1 MTTDAAERYHRRRR
15 WPILLTVLVLLVG
28 TGVLWFS
35 VLKPPAAAAAGCNEP
50 GPAPSTTSQTSRST
64 GSGAG
69 PTGSRAAGA
78 PRPGSPAR
86 IPSPR
91 PSAPATASATTTLG
105 TFVAPALLA
114 ATRPADPATV
124 ALRVVNASTAR
135 GQAGTVTKDLQDAGF
150 ASIDKPD
157 NDTLYPGSD
166 LVCATEVRF
175 GPAGMAQA
183 RTVLFVAPCAQLIM
197 DNRADQRVDL
207 ALGRNY
213 RYVPVSDQVK
223 ATLAALHDAAAPA
236 AVIEG
241 QTAAP
246 KPLASFPALPS
257 VDCAAGAPAPSS

>member
-1 MTTDAAERYHRRRR
+1 MTTDAAAERYHRRRR
-15 WPILLTVLVLLVG
+15 WPILVTVGVLLVG

-35 VLKPPAAAAAGCNEP
+35 VLKPPAAAASGCNEP

-64 GSGAG
+64 GSGAS
-69 PTGSRAAGA
+69 GSRASSA
-78 PRPGSPAR
+78 PRPGPAR
-86 IPSPR
+86 TPSP
-91 PSAPATASATTTLG
+91 SATAAASATTTLG

-124 ALRVVNASTAR
+124 ALRVVNASTVR
-135 GQAGTVTKDLQDAGF
+135 GQAGTVTKDLQSAGF
-150 ASIDKPD
+150 DSIDKPA
-157 NDTLYPGSD
+157 NDTLYPAND

-175 GPAGMAQA
+175 GAAGMAQA
-183 RTVLFVAPCAQLIM
+183 RTVLFVVPCAQLIM
-197 DNRADQRVDL
+197 DDRADQRVDL
-207 ALGRNY
+207 ALGANY

-223 ATLAALHDAAAPA
+223 KALAALHDAAAPA

-246 KPLASFPALPS
+246 KPLASIPPLPS

>member
-1 MTTDAAERYHRRRR
+1 MTTDAAAERYHRRRR
-15 WPILLTVLVLLVG
+15 WPILLIVLVLLVG

-35 VLKPPAAAAAGCNEP
+35 VLKPPAAAASGCNEP
-50 GPAPSTTSQTSRST
+50 GPAPSTTSQTSRSG
-64 GSGAG
+64 GSG
-69 PTGSRAAGA
+69 SRPSDSPVPSA
-78 PRPGSPAR
+78 PRPGPPAR
-86 IPSPR
+86 TPSPIPSP
-91 PSAPATASATTTLG
+91 TASATTTLG

-135 GQAGTVTKDLQDAGF
+135 GQSGTVTKDLQGAGF

-157 NDTLYPGSD
+157 NDSLYPARD
-166 LVCATEVRF
+166 LVCASEIRF
-175 GPAGMAQA
+175 GPAGLAQA
-183 RTVLFVAPCAQLIM
+183 RTVLFVAPCAQLVM
-197 DNRADQRVDL
+197 DNRIGQRVDL

-213 RYVPVSDQVK
+213 RYLAVSDQVK
-223 ATLAALHDAAAPA
+223 AALAALHDAAAPA

-246 KPLASFPALPS
+246 KPLASIPPLPA